1 MAPNYDELPTV
12 TFAIFKNKYAKSERH
27 PSEVGEIE
35 MTREFLKEMT
45 KTAKA
50 TGVIPKIG
58 VAMWEMVSKKGL
70 EYKNFKLEIKQS
82 SIPNVVEEVVEEDD
96 GLPF

>member
-35 MTREFLKEMT
+35 MKEMT